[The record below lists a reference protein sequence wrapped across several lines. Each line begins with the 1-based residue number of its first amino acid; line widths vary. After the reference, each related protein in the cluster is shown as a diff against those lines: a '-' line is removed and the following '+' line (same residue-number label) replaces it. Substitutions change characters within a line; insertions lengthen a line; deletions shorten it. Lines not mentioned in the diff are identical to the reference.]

1 MEEQL
6 ELDGLIVTFETILQF
21 AEPDVGY
28 MIDYWFWEILNV
40 EVVSDVLFGAYC
52 ILDKLSIKDLA
63 RIDDKIEEYLH
74 NR

>member
-6 ELDGLIVTFETILQF
+6 ELDGLVVTFKYDKEL
-21 AEPDVGY
+21 AEPEVGY

-52 ILDKLSIKDLA
+52 ILDKLSADDLA
-63 RIDDKIEEYLH
+63 RIDDKIEEFL
-74 NR
+74 NNK